1 MITKYILTRR
11 RNRIVS
17 REIQWFDWSQKAI
30 EVRRNLN
37 KVVINSPKL
46 SIPKAPKQSKSERFK
61 NLPFSEYHNKLV
73 ASLYDNNREYTI
85 LKQQAEKSAHELK
98 IRQLA
103 LARKH
108 SELSNKNRL
117 LKQVAKRIV
126 LRTTKPKNS
135 PTIYHYHTIDSNNRY
150 EIIKSVMFTMNKQLP
165 EVLPIY
171 KCISLF
177 PPNATTACLLFVNSK
192 AA

>member
-108 SELSNKNRL
+108 RELSKKNRM

-126 LRTTKPKNS
+126 ISTTKHKN
-135 PTIYHYHTIDSNNRY
+135 YHTIYSNNRY

-165 EVLPIY
+165 EVLPTY